1 MLVFSTVSLISAVAC
16 FYAAGELFF
25 SVFPIISYP
34 LNQNDPDPMFSV
46 IYIKFLFFSVVMIQE
61 YEHVHIKQ
69 NFEISCEF
77 LSYFLGW
84 LVLFLK
90 NFCNCNSSLFNQL
103 WKTEAAETG
112 LYSRILRVFQNS
124 LPPDVIDI
132 CILMLYQCGRAL
144 EVRLSE
150 IRRRISK

>member
-1 MLVFSTVSLISAVAC
+1 MINMMLLQGKVFDNYVANI
-16 FYAAGELFF
+16 FR
-25 SVFPIISYP
+25 
-34 LNQNDPDPMFSV
+34 
-46 IYIKFLFFSVVMIQE
+46 K
-61 YEHVHIKQ
+61 
-69 NFEISCEF
+69 ISC
-77 LSYFLGW
+77 LRQILIH
-84 LVLFLK
+84 
-90 NFCNCNSSLFNQL
+90 CICNSSLFNQL

-124 LPPDVIDI
+124 LPPDVINI